1 MLIILRGWVSELFIY
16 FTSIT
21 FMKRQFLIYVV
32 LVTLLMISCG
42 EKKQATSLET
52 KPQTTDRMTI
62 PESPDTL
69 LSTGRRN
76 IFLVSRRELPGL
88 FVERSYFPPGYR
100 SNPHSHNGD
109 LNITVITGSF
119 NLVFTN
125 NNDSAAVPKVYG
137 PGSFIIIPANK
148 VHFEWFTEKTL
159 MDITGIGPLNTMS
172 QSIIRS
178 SK

>member
-1 MLIILRGWVSELFIY
+1 
-16 FTSIT
+16 
-21 FMKRQFLIYVV
+21 MKRQFLIC
-32 LVTLLMISCG
+32 LLLATLLMISCG

-52 KPQTTDRMTI
+52 MPQATPQMTI

-125 NNDSAAVPKVYG
+125 NNDSAAVTKVYG

>member
-1 MLIILRGWVSELFIY
+1 
-16 FTSIT
+16 
-21 FMKRQFLIYVV
+21 MKHQFLICV
-32 LVTLLMISCG
+32 LLATLLTISCG
-42 EKKQATSLET
+42 EKKQETSLET
-52 KPQTTDRMTI
+52 ITQTKPQMVI

-88 FVERSYFPPGYR
+88 FIERSYFPPGYR

-109 LNITVITGSF
+109 LNITVISGSF

-125 NNDSAAVPKVYG
+125 NDDSAVVTKVYG
-137 PGSFIIIPANK
+137 TGSFIIIPARQ

-172 QSIIRS
+172 LSIIRS

>member
-1 MLIILRGWVSELFIY
+1 
-16 FTSIT
+16 
-21 FMKRQFLIYVV
+21 MKRQFLICV
-32 LVTLLMISCG
+32 LLATILTISCG
-42 EKKQATSLET
+42 EKKQAASLET
-52 KPQTTDRMTI
+52 NSQTTPQMII

-69 LSTGRRN
+69 LPTGRRN

-125 NNDSAAVPKVYG
+125 NSDSTADAKVYG

-148 VHFEWFTEKTL
+148 VHFEWFTENTL

-172 QSIIRS
+172 LSIIRS

>member
-1 MLIILRGWVSELFIY
+1 
-16 FTSIT
+16 
-21 FMKRQFLIYVV
+21 MKRQFLICV
-32 LVTLLMISCG
+32 LLATLLTISCG
-42 EKKQATSLET
+42 EKKQETSLET
-52 KPQTTDRMTI
+52 ITQTKPQMVI

-88 FVERSYFPPGYR
+88 FIERSYFPPGYR

-125 NNDSAAVPKVYG
+125 NNDSAVVTKVYG

-148 VHFEWFTEKTL
+148 VHFEWFTENTL

-172 QSIIRS
+172 LSIIRS

>member
-1 MLIILRGWVSELFIY
+1 
-16 FTSIT
+16 
-21 FMKRQFLIYVV
+21 MKRQFLICV
-32 LVTLLMISCG
+32 LFATLLTISCG
-42 EKKQATSLET
+42 EKKEAVSLET
-52 KPQTTDRMTI
+52 IPQTTPQMII

-69 LSTGRRN
+69 LPTGRRN

-88 FVERSYFPPGYR
+88 FVERSSFPPGYR

-125 NNDSAAVPKVYG
+125 NNDSAAVTKVYG
-137 PGSFIIIPANK
+137 PGSFIIIPARQ

-159 MDITGIGPLNTMS
+159 MDITGIGPLTTTNLT
-172 QSIIRS
+172 IVRS

>member
-1 MLIILRGWVSELFIY
+1 
-16 FTSIT
+16 
-21 FMKRQFLIYVV
+21 MKRQFLICV
-32 LVTLLMISCG
+32 LLVSLLAISCG
-42 EKKQATSLET
+42 EKKQSTSLET
-52 KPQTTDRMTI
+52 MPQTTSQMTI

-109 LNITVITGSF
+109 LNITVISGSF

-125 NNDSAAVPKVYG
+125 NNDSVVMTKVYG
-137 PGSFIIIPANK
+137 PGSFIIIPARQ

-159 MDITGIGPLNTMS
+159 MDITGIGPLNTTS
-172 QSIIRS
+172 LPIVHS

>member
-1 MLIILRGWVSELFIY
+1 
-16 FTSIT
+16 
-21 FMKRQFLIYVV
+21 MKRQFLICI
-32 LVTLLMISCG
+32 LLTTLLMISCG

-52 KPQTTDRMTI
+52 MPPTTPQMII
-62 PESPDTL
+62 PESTDTL

-109 LNITVITGSF
+109 LNITVISGSF

-125 NNDSAAVPKVYG
+125 NNDSAVVTKVYG
-137 PGSFIIIPANK
+137 PGSFVIIPARQ
-148 VHFEWFTEKTL
+148 VHFEWFTEKTF
-159 MDITGIGPLNTMS
+159 MDINGIGPLNTTSLPIMH
-172 QSIIRS
+172 S

>member
-1 MLIILRGWVSELFIY
+1 
-16 FTSIT
+16 
-21 FMKRQFLIYVV
+21 MKRQFLIC
-32 LVTLLMISCG
+32 LLLSTLLMISCG

-52 KPQTTDRMTI
+52 IPQATPQMTI

-125 NNDSAAVPKVYG
+125 NNYSAAVPKVYG

>member
-1 MLIILRGWVSELFIY
+1 
-16 FTSIT
+16 
-21 FMKRQFLIYVV
+21 MKRQFLICV
-32 LVTLLMISCG
+32 LLATLLTISCG

-52 KPQTTDRMTI
+52 KPQTMPQMII

-125 NNDSAAVPKVYG
+125 NNDSAVVTKVYG
-137 PGSFIIIPANK
+137 PGSFIIIPAK
-148 VHFEWFTEKTL
+148 QVHFEWFTEKTL

-172 QSIIRS
+172 LSIIRS

>member
-1 MLIILRGWVSELFIY
+1 
-16 FTSIT
+16 
-21 FMKRQFLIYVV
+21 MKRQFLIC
-32 LVTLLMISCG
+32 LLLATFLMISCG
-42 EKKQATSLET
+42 EKKQAASLET
-52 KPQTTDRMTI
+52 IPQATPQMTI

-125 NNDSAAVPKVYG
+125 NSDSAVVTKVYG
-137 PGSFIIIPANK
+137 PGSFIIIPAK
-148 VHFEWFTEKTL
+148 QVHFEWFTEKTL
-159 MDITGIGPLNTMS
+159 IDITGIGPLNTVSLPIM
-172 QSIIRS
+172 RS

>member
-1 MLIILRGWVSELFIY
+1 
-16 FTSIT
+16 
-21 FMKRQFLIYVV
+21 MKRQFLICV
-32 LVTLLMISCG
+32 LLATLLTISCG
-42 EKKQATSLET
+42 EKKQETSLET
-52 KPQTTDRMTI
+52 IPETKPQMVI

-76 IFLVSRRELPGL
+76 IFLVGRRELPGL

>member
-1 MLIILRGWVSELFIY
+1 
-16 FTSIT
+16 
-21 FMKRQFLIYVV
+21 MKRQFLIWV
-32 LVTLLMISCG
+32 LLATLLIISCG

-52 KPQTTDRMTI
+52 KPQTTAQMTI
-62 PESPDTL
+62 PVSPDTL

-88 FVERSYFPPGYR
+88 FVERSYFPPGYK
-100 SNPHSHNGD
+100 SNPHSHNGN

-125 NNDSAAVPKVYG
+125 NADSAAEAKVYG
-137 PGSFIIIPANK
+137 PGSFVIIPANQI
-148 VHFEWFTEKTL
+148 HFEWFTENTL
-159 MDITGIGPLNTMS
+159 IDITGIGPLNTIS

-178 SK
+178 PE

>member
-1 MLIILRGWVSELFIY
+1 LPLAP
-16 FTSIT
+16 
-21 FMKRQFLIYVV
+21 
-32 LVTLLMISCG
+32 LLATSCG

-52 KPQTTDRMTI
+52 TPQSTPQMTI

-125 NNDSAAVPKVYG
+125 NNDSAVVTKVYG
-137 PGSFIIIPANK
+137 PGSFIIIPAK
-148 VHFEWFTEKTL
+148 QVHFEWFTEKTL

-172 QSIIRS
+172 LPIMRS